1 MYYVYVLKSL
11 KDGNLYTGVTANLR
25 RRLREHNTGKTKSLR
40 ARRPLRLVFTE
51 AYPSKRQALARERF
65 FKTPAGGV
73 LKQELVAEALQG
85 ERT

>member
-11 KDGNLYTGVTANLR
+11 KDGNLYTGVTTDLR
-25 RRLREHNTGKTKSLR
+25 RRLREHNAGKTKSLR
-40 ARRPLRLVFTE
+40 ARRPLRLVFTK

-73 LKQELVAEALQG
+73 LKQELVAEALLG
-85 ERT
+85 ERI

>member
-51 AYPSKRQALARERF
+51 AYPSRRQALARERF

-73 LKQELVAEALQG
+73 LKQELVAEKLQG
-85 ERT
+85 ELT

>member
-11 KDGNLYTGVTANLR
+11 KDGNLYIGVTANLR

>member
-11 KDGNLYTGVTANLR
+11 KDGNLFTGVTANLR